1 MYGWR
6 GRIGLMIPYDN
17 TVIEPE
23 FNRTVPHGVSVHVI
37 RSTKTDRKDLAEE
50 SIELAKGMGHL
61 RASVALYACNASSF
75 MQGREWHDEF
85 LARFQQSTGV
95 PSDTASA
102 AMIRLLQHRGVSRVS
117 LVSPYPQWLL
127 QPLVHFVEECGI
139 AVANAVALGLEPP
152 EINALGPDY
161 TYRVAKQANVSGAE
175 GVLVLAT
182 NFRSLEVIGLL
193 ERELGK
199 PVISTNQALMWRAKE
214 LLGLPQRDNDV
225 PPRPQPDFDW
235 PIVP

>member
-23 FNRTVPHGVSVHVI
+23 FNRTAPYGVSVHVI

-50 SIELAKGMGHL
+50 SIELAKGMRLL

-75 MQGREWHDEF
+75 MQGLGWHDAF
-85 LARFQQSTGV
+85 LKRFADATGV

-102 AMIRLLQHRGVSRVS
+102 AMIKLLKHRGVRKVA

-127 QPLVHFVEECGI
+127 QPLVDFVEENGV

-152 EINALGPDY
+152 DINVLGPDY
-161 TYRVAKQANVSGAE
+161 TYRVAKEADTASAD
-175 GVLVLAT
+175 GVLILAT
-182 NFRSLEVIGLL
+182 NFRSLEVVGLI
-193 ERELGK
+193 EQELGK
-199 PVISTNQALMWRAKE
+199 PVVSTNQALMWRGKQM
-214 LLGLPQRDNDV
+214 LGLPQRDQDARQE
-225 PPRPQPDFDW
+225 PHLDW
-235 PIVP
+235 PVTT